1 MLYKMIAA
9 ALLVSSGEALKLDG
23 MGMGMSR
30 RAAVAKAASLAL
42 PLAAMPAFALNRAE
56 DAEIYKR
63 ADEGKLNAARAIER
77 AKVGNL
83 ADGSSATCAE
93 LDALISVDRE
103 AIEFEK
109 DKVDAR
115 FGNDKSK
122 VQATEDKLQSQVD
135 KLKKIRKD
143 KGCATAGANLKQA
156 TDFEVYK
163 RADEGVL
170 NSARVIE
177 RAKAGK
183 LVDGS
188 GATCSELEKIIAVDK
203 KAVAFEKDKLEAMG
217 SAASA
222 ADKKT
227 VAEAEKAIESQLAKL
242 AGLQKTKGCK

>member
-1 MLYKMIAA
+1 MHVHVCPRRVLSCACISHAIPI
-9 ALLVSSGEALKLDG
+9 LSSQ
-23 MGMGMSR
+23 
-30 RAAVAKAASLAL
+30 
-42 PLAAMPAFALNRAE
+42 
-56 DAEIYKR
+56 R

-83 ADGSSATCAE
+83 ADGSSATCVE

-115 FGNDKSK
+115 FGNDKK
-122 VQATEDKLQSQVD
+122 TVADAEDKLQSQVD

-156 TDFEVYK
+156 TDFDVYK

-227 VAEAEKAIESQLAKL
+227 VAEAEKAIESQLVKL